1 MNVVNSRLDAVQFV
15 VHLVRIVIEVVVEFL
30 VVRTVGVNAY
40 DVVKIVANGF
50 RGEIILSHGV
60 GFFS

>member
-30 VVRTVGVNAY
+30 VVRTVGVDAC
-40 DVVKIVANGF
+40 DVVKIVATGF

>member
-1 MNVVNSRLDAVQFV
+1 MNEVKSRLDAVQFV
-15 VHLVRIVIEVVVEFL
+15 VHLVRVIIEIVVEFL
-30 VVRTVGVNAY
+30 VVRTVGINAY
-40 DVVKIVANGF
+40 DVVEVVANGF